1 MSTQTGRNVRVE
13 IAATYDTAKTV
24 SAVTKANPGVA
35 SSTSHGMANGTIGY
49 FSDTTEG
56 MNELAGAAFSV
67 ANQATSTFELQAEN
81 TTSYGTFTS
90 GTFTPVLT
98 WSTLSTATSYSIGDA
113 AADQIDTTTLL
124 DRLKQSEIGLLASQT
139 VTIEGFS
146 DPQSAA
152 ALLIRAAALNVSY
165 VVVRITLS
173 NGERRIFRGM
183 PSLPGESLSVGQKA
197 TGSLTFAV
205 KRQGRDAGRMT
216 PAERLIA
223 AMRAQRLSWVV
234 LEPAKDGRA
243 EKRVQITRPPESAM
257 PDFLV
262 KTEDGGYTLKAELR
276 HVEAYTVGWEG
287 ITEADLVGPAGS
299 SDPAAFAPALWSVV
313 VADKLAW
320 LQAVATAILEAI
332 VKHRESLEADAK
344 NS

>member
-1 MSTQTGRNVRVE
+1 
-13 IAATYDTAKTV
+13 
-24 SAVTKANPGVA
+24 
-35 SSTSHGMANGTIGY
+35 
-49 FSDTTEG
+49 
-56 MNELAGAAFSV
+56 
-67 ANQATSTFELQAEN
+67 
-81 TTSYGTFTS
+81 
-90 GTFTPVLT
+90 
-98 WSTLSTATSYSIGDA
+98 
-113 AADQIDTTTLL
+113 
-124 DRLKQSEIGLLASQT
+124 
-139 VTIEGFS
+139 
-146 DPQSAA
+146 
-152 ALLIRAAALNVSY
+152 
-165 VVVRITLS
+165 
-173 NGERRIFRGM
+173 
-183 PSLPGESLSVGQKA
+183 
-197 TGSLTFAV
+197 
-205 KRQGRDAGRMT
+205 MT

-223 AMRAQRLSWVV
+223 AMRAQRLSWVE
-234 LEPAKDGRA
+234 LEAAKDGRA

-332 VKHRESLEADAK
+332 VKHREALDADTK

>member
-1 MSTQTGRNVRVE
+1 
-13 IAATYDTAKTV
+13 
-24 SAVTKANPGVA
+24 
-35 SSTSHGMANGTIGY
+35 
-49 FSDTTEG
+49 
-56 MNELAGAAFSV
+56 
-67 ANQATSTFELQAEN
+67 
-81 TTSYGTFTS
+81 
-90 GTFTPVLT
+90 
-98 WSTLSTATSYSIGDA
+98 
-113 AADQIDTTTLL
+113 
-124 DRLKQSEIGLLASQT
+124 
-139 VTIEGFS
+139 
-146 DPQSAA
+146 
-152 ALLIRAAALNVSY
+152 
-165 VVVRITLS
+165 
-173 NGERRIFRGM
+173 
-183 PSLPGESLSVGQKA
+183 
-197 TGSLTFAV
+197 
-205 KRQGRDAGRMT
+205 MT
-216 PAERLIA
+216 PAERLIS
-223 AMRAQRLSWVV
+223 AMRAQRLSWVE

-332 VKHRESLEADAK
+332 VKHREALDADTK

>member
-1 MSTQTGRNVRVE
+1 
-13 IAATYDTAKTV
+13 
-24 SAVTKANPGVA
+24 
-35 SSTSHGMANGTIGY
+35 
-49 FSDTTEG
+49 
-56 MNELAGAAFSV
+56 
-67 ANQATSTFELQAEN
+67 
-81 TTSYGTFTS
+81 
-90 GTFTPVLT
+90 
-98 WSTLSTATSYSIGDA
+98 
-113 AADQIDTTTLL
+113 
-124 DRLKQSEIGLLASQT
+124 
-139 VTIEGFS
+139 
-146 DPQSAA
+146 
-152 ALLIRAAALNVSY
+152 
-165 VVVRITLS
+165 
-173 NGERRIFRGM
+173 
-183 PSLPGESLSVGQKA
+183 
-197 TGSLTFAV
+197 
-205 KRQGRDAGRMT
+205 MT
-216 PAERLIA
+216 PAERLIS

-332 VKHRESLEADAK
+332 VKHREALEATPLMLAACSTRAK
-344 NS
+344 RPPRQSRRTPWRSGPGGCWPTAWAALTGPACPSSLRCSASTTLNLSSRGCR